1 MLQDK
6 TVAVIGVGPGLGG
19 EIATGALRDGANVVI
34 AARTE
39 AKLVDLA
46 NELDPSGRRVVPCPI
61 DVGDPEAG
69 EHLVATATEHFDGI
83 DALVQVAAI
92 DSVMGGIVG
101 ADLDAFESTY
111 RINVAGPLR
120 LIQAVTP
127 VMEQRSGGSVVLIGS
142 QSAHLAQIL
151 QTAYAA
157 SKGAMESAMVHL
169 AAELGPLGIRVNTVI
184 PTWMWG
190 PPVQAYVQWQAGE
203 RGVPEDD
210 IKAEIMQR
218 MVLDHIPAD
227 EDVAEAALFFCSD
240 RARSITG
247 QTLMVN
253 AGEIMG

>member
-1 MLQDK
+1 MLENK
-6 TVAVIGVGPGLGG
+6 TIAVIGVGPGLGG
-19 EIATGALRDGANVVI
+19 EVATGAVRDGANVVI

-39 AKLVDLA
+39 AKLIELA
-46 NELDPSGRRVVPCPI
+46 DQLDPSGARVHPCRI
-61 DVGDPEAG
+61 DVADPDAGQTLVEA
-69 EHLVATATEHFDGI
+69 ATDRFGGI
-83 DALVQVAAI
+83 DALVQVAAV
-92 DSVMGGIVG
+92 DSVMGGVLG
-101 ADLDAFESTY
+101 TDLDAFESTY
-111 RINVAGPLR
+111 RVNVAGPLR
-120 LIQAVTP
+120 IIQAVAP
-127 VMEQRSGGSVVLIGS
+127 VMEQGGGGSVVLIGS

-203 RGVPEDD
+203 RDVPEDD
-210 IKAEIMQR
+210 IKAEIMSR
-218 MVLDHIPAD
+218 MVLDRIPAD

-247 QTLMVN
+247 QSLMVN

>member
-1 MLQDK
+1 MLQHK
-6 TVAVIGVGPGLGG
+6 TIAVVGVGPGLGG
-19 EIATGALRDGANVVI
+19 EIARGAIRDGANVVI

-39 AKLVDLA
+39 AKLIELA
-46 NELDPSGRRVVPCPI
+46 AELDPRGQRVAVCPL
-61 DVGDPEAG
+61 DVGDPESGAA
-69 EHLVATATEHFDGI
+69 LVAAAHEHFGGL
-83 DALVQVAAI
+83 DALVQVAAA
-92 DSVMGGIVG
+92 DSVMGGVLG
-101 ADLDAFESTY
+101 ADLDAFGSTY
-111 RINVAGPLR
+111 EVNVAGPIR
-120 LIQAVTP
+120 LIQAVAP
-127 VMEQRSGGSVVLIGS
+127 VMETAGGGSIVLIGS
-142 QSAHLAQIL
+142 QSAHLAQML

-157 SKGAMESAMVHL
+157 SKGAMEAAMVHL
-169 AAELGPLGIRVNTVI
+169 ATELGPLGIRVNTVI

-203 RGVPEDD
+203 RGVPEDE
-210 IKAEIMQR
+210 ITAEIMQR